1 MNNLFRKIG
10 VGAIALSLVLGG
22 AVSSGLVANADS
34 SVKGPI
40 KVEIEKSREEKLD
53 KINDVD
59 IVKLAEKVYG
69 FDIFGFYLD
78 SSSGKRRMK
87 NEVEEVLEINSI
99 IEKNAKRDKI
109 EKILKDESN
118 DLSFDY
124 GKDFIEHLYQNG
136 IDKGV
141 KKIKIGDFIGIFV
154 FKKDISPKQK
164 DWIQDIDKKENL
176 RVQLEDL
183 QKRDAHLEN
192 IPQVKEYLKKKLEL

>member
-1 MNNLFRKIG
+1 MNNLFKKIG

-22 AVSSGLVANADS
+22 SVSSGLVANADS
-34 SVKGPI
+34 VVKGPI
-40 KVEIEKSREEKLD
+40 KVVIDSDREDKL
-53 KINDVD
+53 NQLSDVD
-59 IVKLAEKVYG
+59 IIKLAEENYG
-69 FDIFGFYLD
+69 FDIFGIYLD

-87 NEVEEVLEINSI
+87 NEVEEVLEINSLE
-99 IEKNAKRDKI
+99 EKNAKRDKI

-124 GKDFIEHLYQNG
+124 GKEFIEHLRQNG

-154 FKKDISPKQK
+154 FDESISPEQK
-164 DWIQDIDKKENL
+164 DWIKNIDAKNNS

-183 QKRDAHLEN
+183 QSRDAHLEN
-192 IPQVKEYLKKKLEL
+192 LSKVKEHLKEKLGL